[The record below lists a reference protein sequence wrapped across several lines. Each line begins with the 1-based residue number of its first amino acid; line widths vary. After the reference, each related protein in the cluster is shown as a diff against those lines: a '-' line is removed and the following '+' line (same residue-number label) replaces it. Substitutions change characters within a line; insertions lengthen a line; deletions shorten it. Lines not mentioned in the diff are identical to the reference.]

1 VVTQAANVIAVRGS
15 YLIRWVP
22 ALSDQLTGVFVMPIN
37 WADLPMQAIGL
48 LAGLVFVAS
57 LIGNSLTR
65 NAFVGA
71 ILTVI
76 IFVAVYIAWDYY
88 PHGQLEGVR
97 FPNRYLPPGR

>member
-1 VVTQAANVIAVRGS
+1 
-15 YLIRWVP
+15 
-22 ALSDQLTGVFVMPIN
+22 MPIN
-37 WADLPMQAIGL
+37 WAELPMQAIGL

-76 IFVAVYIAWDYY
+76 IFVAVYIAWAMQISISRWRR
-88 PHGQLEGVR
+88 PSSMVICASISVSNARSSQTGASAS
-97 FPNRYLPPGR
+97 GRRQSWLWQEPWLA